1 MLLRS
6 SANKENLA
14 ELAADGNTVQK
25 ASEVLDDLLDFR
37 LERKF
42 PLVPELYGPV
52 RFEWTYLFFGSSMKK
67 STCDHLP
74 ELNPKQYYLSSS
86 GEEQLEIVARAE
98 ILVKHA
104 RENTTNKVSE
114 YTWEADL
121 RTDLF
126 GKMREDPRLRM

>member
-6 SANKENLA
+6 SANKKDLV
-14 ELAADGNTVQK
+14 ELAADGKVVQK
-25 ASEVLDDLLDFR
+25 TSEVLDLIDFR

-42 PLVPELYGPV
+42 PLVPELFGRV
-52 RFEWTYLFFGSSMKK
+52 RFEWTNLFWGPSLNK
-67 STCDHLP
+67 SNCDYLP

-86 GEEQLEIVARAE
+86 EEKQFEITARAE

-104 RENTTNKVSE
+104 QENTSNKVSE

-126 GKMREDPRLRM
+126 GKIREDSCLRM